1 MQPEIVSTKLYLT
14 VSTGHYR
21 PLIPGKTT
29 EDKWQFVQ
37 TELSRFAGRTL
48 TRIGSLRP
56 PLDETGN
63 SMEGQRVTQFLS
75 GELGLNLFASRPAD

>member
-48 TRIGSLRP
+48 TRIGNLRP
-56 PLDETGN
+56 PWMRLETALKVSESLG
-63 SMEGQRVTQFLS
+63 FCLS
-75 GELGLNLFASRPAD
+75 N